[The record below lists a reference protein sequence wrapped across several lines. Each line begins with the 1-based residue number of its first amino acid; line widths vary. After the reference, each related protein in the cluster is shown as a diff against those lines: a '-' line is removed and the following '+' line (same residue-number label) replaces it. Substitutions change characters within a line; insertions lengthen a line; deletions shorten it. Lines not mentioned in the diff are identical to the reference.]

1 MLNYSLY
8 IVEDSGVFYFD
19 VDEYNLKSDIP
30 IENGDIIK
38 FNYDSIKYTA
48 KVINVS
54 GIKNQYSILQ
64 ILSKWFNTCKYY
76 KCL

>member
-38 FNYDSIKYTA
+38 FNYDGRKYTA

-54 GIKNQYSILQ
+54 GIKNQSSILQ
-64 ILSKWFNTCKYY
+64 ILSK
-76 KCL
+76 

>member
-64 ILSKWFNTCKYY
+64 ILSK
-76 KCL
+76 

>member
-38 FNYDSIKYTA
+38 FNYDGRKYTA

-54 GIKNQYSILQ
+54 GIKNQSSILQ
-64 ILSKWFNTCKYY
+64 ILSR
-76 KCL
+76 